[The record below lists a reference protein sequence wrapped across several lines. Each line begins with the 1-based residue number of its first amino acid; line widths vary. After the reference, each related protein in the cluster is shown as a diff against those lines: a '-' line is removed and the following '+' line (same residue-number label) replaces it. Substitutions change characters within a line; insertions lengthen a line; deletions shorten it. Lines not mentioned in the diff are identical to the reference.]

1 MDEEAH
7 ALEPFLTKRLTDLGL
22 DYETYGPY
30 VLPLLTEVEHADE
43 DDWEGVMQLLQASSE
58 SHCDDDQAWKDL
70 RVDIDATW
78 KTHRD
83 AVIESE
89 KQELGHKN
97 QEMKEIL
104 ERDRQKAAEAAILE
118 EEKKKAKPAETS
130 NKVVDEAKRAMIARY
145 AFEEDD
151 ENEEEED
158 APETNK
164 QVAAR
169 TSREK
174 SAEEKN
180 KHVVTKREEQQKTAA
195 ERMGK
200 AKLKEERRER
210 STKQER
216 KR

>member
-1 MDEEAH
+1 MDDETH
-7 ALEPFLTKRLTDLGL
+7 ALEPFLKKRLTDLGL
-22 DYETYGPY
+22 DYDTYGPY
-30 VLPLLTEVEHADE
+30 VLPLLTENEDPDE

-83 AVIESE
+83 AVIASE
-89 KQELGHKN
+89 REELEHNNQEL
-97 QEMKEIL
+97 KEIL
-104 ERDRQKAAEAAILE
+104 EKDRQKAAEAAILAE
-118 EEKKKAKPAETS
+118 EVKKSKPADTT
-130 NKVVDEAKRAMIARY
+130 KVVDEAKRAMIARY
-145 AFEEDD
+145 AFEEEEED
-151 ENEEEED
+151 EEEEE

-169 TSREK
+169 TSKEK

>member
-1 MDEEAH
+1 MDEESH

-30 VLPLLTEVEHADE
+30 VLPLLTEVEEADE

-78 KTHRD
+78 KKHRD

-89 KQELGHKN
+89 QQELGHKN
-97 QEMKEIL
+97 QEMKENL
-104 ERDRQKAAEAAILE
+104 EKDRQKAAEAAILE

-169 TSREK
+169 ASKEK
-174 SAEEKN
+174 SAEEKS

-200 AKLKEERRER
+200 AKKKEERRER

-216 KR
+216 KS